1 MTGEALRLAR
11 LSAGISEKTAAASIG
26 VPALRLARFESG
38 KASPTRAQL
47 IKLARL
53 YRQSYA
59 AVSGLTRTK
68 KAPRPKTAASQWYM
82 RSEYG
87 RTIVYSTDAAPKI
100 GLPSLVR
107 RGGDLYPAVV
117 TRELL
122 DSGEAIV
129 ACAVKVITAL

>member
-11 LSAGISEKTAAASIG
+11 LGAGISEKTAAASIG

-47 IKLARL
+47 IKLAHL

-68 KAPRPKTAASQWYM
+68 KPRAQRQQRRSGTCDRNMAAQ
-82 RSEYG
+82 
-87 RTIVYSTDAAPKI
+87 
-100 GLPSLVR
+100 
-107 RGGDLYPAVV
+107 
-117 TRELL
+117 
-122 DSGEAIV
+122 
-129 ACAVKVITAL
+129 